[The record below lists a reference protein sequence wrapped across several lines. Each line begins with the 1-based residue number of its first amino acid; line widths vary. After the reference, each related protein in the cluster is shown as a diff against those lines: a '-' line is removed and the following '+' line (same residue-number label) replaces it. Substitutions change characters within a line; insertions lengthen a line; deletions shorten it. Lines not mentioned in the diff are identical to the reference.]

1 MVTNFMHFCMG
12 YQYSAIV
19 IDALNNAKIG
29 QLMCVFAETMCLVS
43 AEKGHFAR
51 TCSARLSSVY

>member
-1 MVTNFMHFCMG
+1 MG
-12 YQYSAIV
+12 YQYIV
-19 IDALNNAKIG
+19 IAIDALNNVQVG
-29 QLMCVFAETMCLVS
+29 RLMCVFAETMCLVS